1 MAIRFNMRPL
11 LEAATITA
19 AASEAAGYDA
29 SWHASAD
36 NHNKASVFPRSE
48 NDTR

>member
-11 LEAATITA
+11 LEAATVT

-48 NDTR
+48 NDTH